1 MEDFKTN
8 LVAAYQEP
16 AIEESLLRI
25 FMKATKKTD
34 EAIAEMQRTL
44 VTLHRDLKA
53 RDEKI
58 AHLTQENIFLKDR
71 MDDLEQYSRKSS
83 IRVYGVSEHTTGST
97 DQKLLHLF
105 NDVLKIAPPIQPDDI
120 EVSHRIGKPQAAS
133 PSNADTPDTTEASDT
148 NGTNHGTQDTADPPP
163 SRPIIA
169 RFTSRKVKARVMD
182 AKKELRTALS
192 DQDTDAPQHFP
203 GKVFIADDLTQH
215 RARLSYKARVLAR
228 EGKIAST
235 WVFDGRVLFKDL
247 HNRIHPVRR
256 VEDLPQ

>member
-1 MEDFKTN
+1 M
-8 LVAAYQEP
+8 
-16 AIEESLLRI
+16 
-25 FMKATKKTD
+25 
-34 EAIAEMQRTL
+34 
-44 VTLHRDLKA
+44 
-53 RDEKI
+53 
-58 AHLTQENIFLKDR
+58 
-71 MDDLEQYSRKSS
+71 
-83 IRVYGVSEHTTGST
+83 
-97 DQKLLHLF
+97 
-105 NDVLKIAPPIQPDDI
+105 LKIAQPIQPDDI

-148 NGTNHGTQDTADPPP
+148 NVTNHVTQDTADPPP

-182 AKKELRTALS
+182 AKKELRTALG

-203 GKVFIADDLTQH
+203 GNVFIADDLTQH

-256 VEDLPQ
+256 EEDLLQ

>member
-1 MEDFKTN
+1 MR
-8 LVAAYQEP
+8 
-16 AIEESLLRI
+16 LLLKCRGHLWHY
-25 FMKATKKTD
+25 TD
-34 EAIAEMQRTL
+34 LE
-44 VTLHRDLKA
+44 A

-58 AHLTQENIFLKDR
+58 ARLTQENIFLKDR
-71 MDDLEQYSRKSS
+71 KYDLEQYSRKSS
-83 IRVYGVSEHTTGST
+83 TRVYGVSKHSTGST
-97 DQKLLHLF
+97 DKKLLHLF

-120 EVSHRIGKPQAAS
+120 EVSHRIGKPQATS

-148 NGTNHGTQDTADPPP
+148 NGNNHGTQDTADLPP

-182 AKKELRTALS
+182 AKKELRTAMS
-192 DQDTDAPQHFP
+192 DQDTDAPQHFQ

-228 EGKIAST
+228 EGKFAST
-235 WVFDGRVLFKDL
+235 LVYDGPVLFKDL

-256 VEDLPQ
+256 EEDLPQ

>member
-1 MEDFKTN
+1 MEDFKIN

-16 AIEESLLRI
+16 AIEESLLRM

-71 MDDLEQYSRKSS
+71 IDDLEQYSRKSS
-83 IRVYGVSEHTTGST
+83 IRVYGVSKHTTGST

-105 NDVLKIAPPIQPDDI
+105 IDVLKIAPPIQPDDI

-133 PSNADTPDTTEASDT
+133 PNNADTPDTTEAWDT
-148 NGTNHGTQDTADPPP
+148 NGNNHGTQDTADPPT

-192 DQDTDAPQHFP
+192 DNDTDAPQHFP
-203 GKVFIADDLTQH
+203 GKVFIADDLTKH

-235 WVFDGRVLFKDL
+235 WVFDGWVLFKDL

-256 VEDLPQ
+256 EEDLPQ